1 MARLTTLDLYKQLI
15 LPCLVGGPKSL
26 SQLGVPRYALQ
37 ALEREG
43 LIYMRTCAFRTTT
56 AKWGI
61 QFWYRSD
68 QEPPQRLDCA
78 TMTFEGMA

>member
-1 MARLTTLDLYKQLI
+1 
-15 LPCLVGGPKSL
+15 
-26 SQLGVPRYALQ
+26 
-37 ALEREG
+37 
-43 LIYMRTCAFRTTT
+43 MRTCAFRTTR